1 MARPSGTLLHTTCI
15 GLSILLS
22 FTVVRAQEEQQ
33 GKGQQPPIFHEAI
46 NLIVADDTTKSR
58 VDFNFNIP
66 SEFFVFVRSESNP
79 NDFVARG
86 EISVE
91 IFDSQDV
98 SVARDIIHKELHE
111 SEEVTAESKKRAP
124 VKGNFSFTLTPG
136 SYHALFEVNDLES
149 KRRFEDRDPSL
160 TLKGF
165 GESAQVFSTVL
176 FLNQLEIENDSVA
189 KAYPVDLGGD
199 AVFGKNFTV
208 LFQSTGDRDTL
219 GIVRYSIN
227 KLDTNDERVT
237 VLEDSVRPNP
247 RLGNCSLEALGGDS
261 ILVYLLRPKT
271 TGIHV
276 NTYTVQ
282 VQADTLQWGRY
293 DIEVRGSGENVSR
306 KSFAIRWL
314 DMARTLR
321 NAKLATDALQYLM
334 SENEFDDFMGL
345 SNKEK
350 RKAFED
356 FWKKRDPT
364 PLTAY
369 NEAMAEY
376 YSRCDHAM
384 ESFSTLSQANGTKT
398 DRGRIYILY
407 GPPTRTDRVL
417 NLNTAPQ
424 ETWYYD
430 AIQIKFVFVDQS
442 RSGNYKLF
450 SSEKL

>member
-1 MARPSGTLLHTTCI
+1 MARPSGTVLLTACI

-22 FTVVRAQEEQQ
+22 CRAVRAQEEQES
-33 GKGQQPPIFHEAI
+33 KGERPAIFLETI

-79 NDFVARG
+79 EDFIARG

-91 IFDSQDV
+91 IIDSHEF

-111 SEEVTAESKKRAP
+111 SEAVTTEGKKRAP
-124 VKGNFSFTLTPG
+124 VQGNFSFTLAPG
-136 SYHALFEVNDLES
+136 LYHTLLEVNDLES
-149 KRRFEDRDPSL
+149 RRRFVDRDPNL
-160 TLKGF
+160 TLKRF
-165 GESAQVFSTVL
+165 GEFPQVFSTIL
-176 FLNQLEIENDSVA
+176 FLNRLEFENDSLA
-189 KAYPVDLGGD
+189 MAYPVNLGGD
-199 AVFGKNFTV
+199 AVFGKDFTI
-208 LFQSTGDRDTL
+208 LFQSTSNRDTL
-219 GIVRYSIN
+219 GTVWYSIH
-227 KLDTNDERVT
+227 KLDTEGKRVT

-247 RLGNCSLEALGGDS
+247 RLADHSLETLGGDS
-261 ILVYLLRPKT
+261 TLVYFVRPKK
-271 TGIHV
+271 TGIQV
-276 NTYTVQ
+276 STYAVE
-282 VQADTLQWGRY
+282 VRADTLQWGRY
-293 DIEVRGSGENVSR
+293 DIEVKGSGGAVIR

-314 DMARTLR
+314 DMPRTLS
-321 NAKLATDALQYLM
+321 NAKLATEALQYLM
-334 SENEFDDFMGL
+334 SENDFDDFMGL
-345 SNKEK
+345 SNKERK
-350 RKAFED
+350 KAFED

-369 NEAMAEY
+369 NEEMAEY
-376 YSRCDHAM
+376 YRRCDHAM
-384 ESFSTLSQANGTKT
+384 ESFSTLSQANGIKT

-417 NLNTAPQ
+417 NPTTAPQ

-430 AIQIKFVFVDQS
+430 SLGRKFVFVDQS